1 MLRDLTLIFSVLL
14 SIVSVAFGAYKN
26 IEAGNAQ
33 GFAYEQ
39 AYRIIGQIGQA
50 NISQAAK
57 TQLTAHAI
65 ASIGAP
71 PGVLDFFRSNAAV
84 VQPTACTASQ
94 QAQCTE
100 TARLL
105 GAANAACAKLGAGSP
120 ECQSAVTL
128 GADVRDCVS
137 CFTP

>member
-14 SIVSVAFGAYKN
+14 SIISVAFGAYKN

-33 GFAYEQ
+33 GFAYDQ
-39 AYRIIGQIGQA
+39 AYRIIAQIQDSS
-50 NISQAAK
+50 ISQSAK

-65 ASIGAP
+65 ASIGTP
-71 PGVLDFFRSNAAV
+71 PSVLDFFRSNAAI
-84 VQPTACTASQ
+84 VQPTACSASQ

-105 GAANAACAKLGAGSP
+105 GAANTACAKQGAGSA
-120 ECQSAVTL
+120 ECQNAVTL
-128 GADVRDCVS
+128 SAGVRDCVS